1 MPDQRPKL
9 PMGDM
14 DAIARLMRERG
25 LPDWLANAGDGP
37 GQGCSL
43 PNAVGHGVPMLFPP
57 HLIEL
62 FLSLDKDEV
71 KTLGNLL
78 KLRPD
83 TIEWLS
89 NKSPKEIKSVDEAI
103 SLVNQTKFATRVLLV
118 TLSVSVTIIGTA
130 WGIAQW
136 GWNAFWFIKGT
147 KP

>member
-1 MPDQRPKL
+1 MTDHRPKL

-14 DAIARLMRERG
+14 DAIARLMRERQ
-25 LPDWLANAGDGP
+25 LPDWLANAGDAP
-37 GQGCSL
+37 GQGCGL
-43 PNAVGHGVPMLFPP
+43 PNAVGRGVPVLFPP
-57 HLIEL
+57 HLVDL
-62 FLSLDKDEV
+62 FLSLDPDET
-71 KTLGNLL
+71 KTLVSLL
-78 KLRPD
+78 KLRSD
-83 TIEWLS
+83 TIDWLS
-89 NKSPKEIKSVDEAI
+89 QKSPKEIQSVDEAI